1 MKYVNPIRAT
11 LISFVCL
18 LALLFA
24 SPNFLP
30 SEKVDN
36 LPGFM
41 PHNQL
46 KLGLDLQGGS
56 YLRMKVETQ
65 VLSEDL
71 LKNARSDIR
80 SILREEKV
88 LHRTQFRGD
97 GTLLIAL
104 SDIEQKNQA
113 RKLLASSYRGWD
125 IEETDQGFAIKP
137 SPSMVESRASEA
149 VAQSIEVIRRR
160 VDPQGVSEPSIQRE
174 GSDRII
180 LQMPGV
186 DDPEQLKQRLGQT
199 ARLEFRL
206 AHPAAPVVYEDA
218 PVAAGYFVAPSADE
232 DGDGKPDRYYQVEEK
247 LVMAGENL
255 VSTSAAFNTNSPPY
269 YMIQFK
275 LDTKGGVAFSRATQ
289 PDNKGRAL
297 AILLDGEVI
306 SAPEINDPITGGSG
320 VITGQFDFE
329 EAENL
334 SILLNAGALPVPLTI
349 IEEQTI
355 GPGLGQDAI
364 DAGKLAFIVGVAL
377 VIVFMV
383 VVYLRFGAFATFA
396 LFVNILVI
404 VALLSMLRATL
415 TLPGIAGIVLTI
427 GMAVDANV
435 IIFER
440 IREELRSGITPFKAV
455 NAGYGNAMSTI
466 LDANITTLIA
476 ALILYQLGTGPIKGF
491 AVTLTFGVLGSMFT
505 AIYLTRLLIN
515 IWLSIKDP
523 VQMNISIKMLD
534 ITPNIGFLNLRKI
547 APAISFIFLIF
558 AVALLPTK
566 GLNYGLDFTGG
577 TQLIVST
584 PADVNISDLRAK
596 ASQSS
601 ISGITITS
609 YGHKGQYMV
618 QIPAQM
624 GDDGVQEAA
633 AKEVREQLSSDGIV
647 IEGTSTI
654 GGAVS
659 EELKQN
665 GLIAVTLA
673 MLAMMVYIIIRFE
686 WQFGLAAVIALLHDI
701 VLTLGMFSLIGM
713 SFSLTTVAAI
723 LTIAGYSINDTV
735 VVFDR
740 VRENMRR
747 YKKMPMIELL
757 NTTLNQT
764 LSRTIMTSLTTL
776 LALVALYFSGAEVL
790 KNFSF
795 AMIWGVLVGTW
806 SSLFIAVPALLW
818 FKLKQKDE
826 KEQQKE
832 ANPYGDL

>member
-1 MKYVNPIRAT
+1 
-11 LISFVCL
+11 
-18 LALLFA
+18 
-24 SPNFLP
+24 
-30 SEKVDN
+30 
-36 LPGFM
+36 M

-65 VLSEDL
+65 ILSEDL

-80 SILREEKV
+80 GILRDEKI
-88 LHRTQFRGD
+88 LHRTQLSD
-97 GTLLIAL
+97 GTLMISLNNL
-104 SDIEQKNQA
+104 EQKEQA
-113 RKLLASSYRGWD
+113 RRALASSYKGWD
-125 IEETDQGFAIKP
+125 IEDIGQGFSIKP
-137 SPSMVESRASEA
+137 SETMIEARASDA

-160 VDPQGVSEPSIQRE
+160 VDPQGVSEPIIQRE

-180 LQMPGV
+180 LQMPGIN
-186 DDPEQLKQRLGQT
+186 DPELLKQRLGQT

-206 AHPAAPVVYEDA
+206 AHPASPIVAKNAPA
-218 PVAAGYFVAPSADE
+218 AAGYFIAPAAD
-232 DGDGKPDRYYQVEEK
+232 DNGDGQPDNYYQIEEK

-255 VSTSAAFNTNSPPY
+255 VSTSASFNSQSPPY
-269 YMIQFK
+269 YMIQFT

-320 VITGQFDFE
+320 VITGQFDLK

-364 DAGKLAFIVGVAL
+364 DAGKLAFMIGIAL
-377 VIVFMV
+377 VIAFMV
-383 VVYLRFGAFATFA
+383 AVYLRFGAFATFA

-404 VALLSMLRATL
+404 MALLSMLRATL
-415 TLPGIAGIVLTI
+415 TLPGIAGIVLTL

-440 IREELRSGITPFKAV
+440 IREELKSGITPFKAV

-476 ALILYQLGTGPIKGF
+476 ALILYQLGTGPVKGF
-491 AVTLTFGVLGSMFT
+491 AVTLTFGVMGSMFT

-523 VQMNISIKMLD
+523 AQMRISLRILD
-534 ITPNIGFLNLRKI
+534 TIPNIHFLKMRNI
-547 APAISFIFLIF
+547 APLVSLGFIVIAIG
-558 AVALLPTK
+558 LLPTK
-566 GLNYGLDFTGG
+566 GLNFGLDFTGG

-584 PADVNISDLRAK
+584 AKDITIGDLRAK

-601 ISGITITS
+601 IAGITITS
-609 YGHKGQYMV
+609 YGDKGQYMV
-618 QIPAQM
+618 QIPVQA
-624 GDDGVQEAA
+624 GEDGVQEEA
-633 AKEVREQLSSDGIV
+633 AKAVRMQLASDGIV

-659 EELKQN
+659 EELKRD
-665 GLIAVTLA
+665 GVIAVSLA
-673 MLAMMVYIIIRFE
+673 IFAMMVYIIVRFE
-686 WQFGLAAVIALLHDI
+686 WQFGLAAVIALLHD
-701 VLTLGMFSLIGM
+701 VLLTLGLFSLVGM

-747 YKKMPMIELL
+747 YKKKPMIELL
-757 NTTLNQT
+757 NMTLNQT
-764 LSRTIMTSLTTL
+764 LSRTVMTSLTTL
-776 LALVALYFSGAEVL
+776 LALFALYFSGAEVL

-826 KEQQKE
+826 KEQQK
-832 ANPYGDL
+832 AYNPYGDL